1 MFTGAARDDDRVRF
15 APIEATFITR
25 GNMSS
30 TPQINKHV
38 EAVDVTVNIKGLPIR
53 ALVTRQ
59 ALEVLWQMPDVEP
72 PPMLASFAA
81 HRAEIEST
89 IFAQYSRERKQPVIV
104 HVHPN

>member
-1 MFTGAARDDDRVRF
+1 MNIRSARAESF
-15 APIEATFITR
+15 
-25 GNMSS
+25 
-30 TPQINKHV
+30 V

-53 ALVTRQ
+53 AVVTRQ
-59 ALEVLWQMPDVEP
+59 ALEVLWKMPDVEP